1 MGEGQDGSAPS
12 LPAWQRSG
20 WRQDAW
26 FGKTRGEEQTE
37 RRAEG
42 SERAPSLQPPP
53 WAGHPPLIAQA
64 AAEEE
69 EGHSR
74 DLQRPLARGLE
85 YLPAE
90 GSPSQIRLLPGDPGH
105 PCPWP
110 QPQGSV
116 DEVRLSSASPS
127 PPSPRGTHTNQCSPR
142 SISSCPANRARASR
156 RAW

>member
-12 LPAWQRSG
+12 LPEWQRSG

-37 RRAEG
+37 RG
-42 SERAPSLQPPP
+42 LSEPHPCSPRPGQDTHLSLP
-53 WAGHPPLIAQA
+53 
-64 AAEEE
+64 
-69 EGHSR
+69 
-74 DLQRPLARGLE
+74 
-85 YLPAE
+85 
-90 GSPSQIRLLPGDPGH
+90 RLLLRKRRAILVTSSVRLHVAWSISLPRGAQVRSAFFQGT
-105 PCPWP
+105 
-110 QPQGSV
+110 QGSV